1 MSTPAAKRQR
11 IDAASHALSKPF
23 RSPLKVSLA
32 TTIPHDLPSQKLGSC
47 FDDNHSKDT
56 HDAPVLNSDEATS
69 RPRPTATPL
78 RTKLLHKLSSTPTTN
93 AALNGDPHIAAL
105 IKSQR
110 QLEKQLR
117 DLKEEL
123 DTAEQ
128 ARKIEVDSQK
138 KNPSGEVDGELLELI
153 KKWRGASREAAEE
166 LFTSVRD
173 KVNRYA
179 WADL

>member
-1 MSTPAAKRQR
+1 
-11 IDAASHALSKPF
+11 
-23 RSPLKVSLA
+23 
-32 TTIPHDLPSQKLGSC
+32 
-47 FDDNHSKDT
+47 
-56 HDAPVLNSDEATS
+56 
-69 RPRPTATPL
+69 
-78 RTKLLHKLSSTPTTN
+78 
-93 AALNGDPHIAAL
+93 L

-179 WADL
+179 